1 MRKVHLISVTEP
13 LVLDLALALREKGYE
28 VSASGCGLTEEM
40 IGRLH
45 NAGCTCYGDG
55 WFPEKL
61 IKDIHSVVL
70 GAKVKQDNPELLRA
84 KELGMLIQSIPE
96 FIFQRTRSKTRVV
109 VAGSRGKKT
118 IISMMV
124 CALRRQKLAFDY
136 ALTSK
141 VDSLPNRIHLSYEAR
156 IALIEGDEHIT
167 SALDKRFQLEFYRP
181 HIAILTNLSWSTET
195 DHATPE
201 AYLSTYQSF
210 SVSIEREGKLIYFG
224 GDDTVSQLAGDVR
237 SDITAIPF
245 EEHPVVEKDG
255 QTFLHTRYGDYPVRI
270 PNRYFLINLNAARLA
285 CRQLGVKDADFYQA
299 LSEYMIIAR
308 QKRKE
313 NIAEYLLYMWQVE
326 DLIRANKFDMDS
338 INRTV
343 IAHYDQPEE
352 VKKEIAQWYEELIE
366 MMRSEGVMEKGHI
379 QLNKNVII
387 TLTDLHLRL
396 LKSPK
401 EMVYSAAYYK
411 TLPYIVQL
419 RAKSGGEDLPE
430 LETCFA
436 AVYGYLLLRMQGKEV
451 SAETLEG
458 IKQISS
464 FLALLA
470 EKYREDMKGELKLED

>member
-1 MRKVHLISVTEP
+1 
-13 LVLDLALALREKGYE
+13 
-28 VSASGCGLTEEM
+28 
-40 IGRLH
+40 
-45 NAGCTCYGDG
+45 
-55 WFPEKL
+55 
-61 IKDIHSVVL
+61 
-70 GAKVKQDNPELLRA
+70 
-84 KELGMLIQSIPE
+84 
-96 FIFQRTRSKTRVV
+96 
-109 VAGSRGKKT
+109 
-118 IISMMV
+118 
-124 CALRRQKLAFDY
+124 
-136 ALTSK
+136 
-141 VDSLPNRIHLSYEAR
+141 
-156 IALIEGDEHIT
+156 
-167 SALDKRFQLEFYRP
+167 
-181 HIAILTNLSWSTET
+181 
-195 DHATPE
+195 
-201 AYLSTYQSF
+201 
-210 SVSIEREGKLIYFG
+210 
-224 GDDTVSQLAGDVR
+224 
-237 SDITAIPF
+237 
-245 EEHPVVEKDG
+245 
-255 QTFLHTRYGDYPVRI
+255 
-270 PNRYFLINLNAARLA
+270 
-285 CRQLGVKDADFYQA
+285 
-299 LSEYMIIAR
+299 MIIAR

-343 IAHYDQPEE
+343 IAHYGQPEE

>member
-1 MRKVHLISVTEP
+1 MQFEGVVSVLKPPGMTSSDVVVDIRRIFGERRVGHTGTLDP
-13 LVLDLALALREKGYE
+13 AAAGVLPI
-28 VSASGCGLTEEM
+28 C
-40 IGRLH
+40 IGR
-45 NAGCTCYGDG
+45 A
-55 WFPEKL
+55 
-61 IKDIHSVVL
+61 
-70 GAKVKQDNPELLRA
+70 
-84 KELGMLIQSIPE
+84 
-96 FIFQRTRSKTRVV
+96 TR
-109 VAGSRGKKT
+109 
-118 IISMMV
+118 
-124 CALRRQKLAFDY
+124 LFDY
-136 ALTSK
+136 L
-141 VDSLPNRIHLSYEAR
+141 VD
-156 IALIEGDEHIT
+156 
-167 SALDKRFQLEFYRP
+167 K
-181 HIAILTNLSWSTET
+181 
-195 DHATPE
+195 
-201 AYLSTYQSF
+201 
-210 SVSIEREGKLIYFG
+210 
-224 GDDTVSQLAGDVR
+224 
-237 SDITAIPF
+237 
-245 EEHPVVEKDG
+245 EK
-255 QTFLHTRYGDYPVRI
+255 
-270 PNRYFLINLNAARLA
+270 
-285 CRQLGVKDADFYQA
+285 
-299 LSEYMIIAR
+299 EYI
-308 QKRKE
+308 
-313 NIAEYLLYMWQVE
+313 
-326 DLIRANKFDMDS
+326 ANKFDMDS